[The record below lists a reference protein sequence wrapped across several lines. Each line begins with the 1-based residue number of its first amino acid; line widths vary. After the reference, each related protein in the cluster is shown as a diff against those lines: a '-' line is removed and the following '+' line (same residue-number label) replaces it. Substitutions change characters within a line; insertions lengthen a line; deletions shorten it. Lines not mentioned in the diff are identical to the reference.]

1 MRFNRVRTQRDV
13 VMEPSLKLLWYVFSA
28 AWIAYMIF
36 VLLVSKG
43 QKRIWQQIRDV
54 RAQLQNIAKH

>member
-1 MRFNRVRTQRDV
+1 
-13 VMEPSLKLLWYVFSA
+13 MEDSLKLLWCVFSV

-36 VLLVSKG
+36 VVLVSRG

-54 RAQLQNIAKH
+54 RARLQGAAKH